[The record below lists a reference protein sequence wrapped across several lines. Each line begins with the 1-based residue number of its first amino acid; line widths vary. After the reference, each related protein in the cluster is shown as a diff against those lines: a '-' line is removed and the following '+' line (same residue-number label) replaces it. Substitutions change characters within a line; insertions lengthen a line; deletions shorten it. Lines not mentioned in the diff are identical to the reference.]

1 MPYNKSVTID
11 NSHAYQLLREEQRLK
26 LAHDVLGRVV
36 RKGGRVHTSDLQYA
50 GFWDLLG
57 EFWGCYGWQERRRL
71 ARARDFDAAFF
82 ELVLDGAGYSTTR
95 VREGVLHVDSGMLR
109 QGLDRLKSADD
120 LRAGLRTFRLDEVRK
135 GRSKLSGSAL
145 AKTTPCAKTPLH

>member
-1 MPYNKSVTID
+1 MCWGGLSARAAGCTRRTCSTPASGT
-11 NSHAYQLLREEQRLK
+11 S
-26 LAHDVLGRVV
+26 LASSGVAT
-36 RKGGRVHTSDLQYA
+36 GGKRDD
-50 GFWDLLG
+50 GLLG
-57 EFWGCYGWQERRRL
+57 HGTLTLPSY
-71 ARARDFDAAFF
+71 
-82 ELVLDGAGYSTTR
+82 GAGYSTTR